1 MSSSTDLVTKALGF
15 LSKLEA
21 GQTPATEDTAAV
33 SQYVQ
38 GMLDD
43 LADRDVI
50 YVDDASNFPDS
61 LVQWLGMRLAV
72 IVAPDFGVM
81 QLAGQLSLTDAIQ
94 LSETALRRLSAAK
107 PAKAHAHVD
116 FM

>member
-1 MSSSTDLVTKALGF
+1 MSTSTDLVTKALGF
-15 LSKLEA
+15 LGKLEA
-21 GQTPATEDTAAV
+21 GQTVAAEDSAFVT
-33 SQYVQ
+33 QYIQ

-50 YVDDASNFPDS
+50 YVDDASSFSDS
-61 LVQWLGMRLAV
+61 YVQWLGMRLAV

-81 QLAGQLSLTDAIQ
+81 QLAGGLTLPDAIS

-107 PAKAHAHVD
+107 TAKNHARVD
-116 FM
+116 YN